1 MALTPRPIEYTLAPP
16 SPHHIYYPS
25 LTNIAESVGHVLG
38 ITIHVGPKCVVAF
51 LSAKVSQKLREF
63 QAWYI
68 GLAPQAAHSR
78 DDGLLP
84 S

>member
-25 LTNIAESVGHVLG
+25 LTKGAESVGHVLV
-38 ITIHVGPKCVVAF
+38 ITIHVGPKGVVAF
-51 LSAKVSQKLREF
+51 LSSKVSQKLREF
-63 QAWYI
+63 QAWYT
-68 GLAPQAAHSR
+68 GLTPQAAHSR
-78 DDGLLP
+78 DNLP